1 MKQITNLIDSFFT
14 LINGVKIESEEIQDV
29 VMSVCSIKANLSYEI
44 AMRGENDVMNE
55 LTSYI
60 NYLSK

>member
-1 MKQITNLIDSFFT
+1 MTQITNLIDSFFT
-14 LINGVKIESEEIQDV
+14 LINGVKIESEELQDV
-29 VMSVCSIKANLSYEI
+29 VMSVCSIKANLSFEV